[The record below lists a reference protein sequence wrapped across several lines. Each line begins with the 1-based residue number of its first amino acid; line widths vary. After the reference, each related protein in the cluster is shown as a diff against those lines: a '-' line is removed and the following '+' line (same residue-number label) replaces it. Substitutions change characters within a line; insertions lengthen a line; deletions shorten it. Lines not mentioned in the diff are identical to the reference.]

1 VTRIPGFVFAAT
13 LATASIAAAQETPP
27 PPPPV
32 QAPPASVQQPT
43 PPPAAPAVDT
53 AAKKPLPEPMSR
65 ERFMARRNA
74 VAIFEGALIKAV
86 GQGANEVMRQIKER
100 QGAVAGVF
108 TGYAKAHGFILENY
122 GLMFHVE
129 IPGVRANVV
138 NLVEQFQRNQQ
149 QALPRA
155 ERTGEGATTTAA
167 FDIDA
172 AYTDAVKNTLIDTML
187 TYSVGLDLDADEWLT
202 IAARDGDLPP
212 PGTIYESITLI
223 LRVRGGDLAEF
234 HAKRLSREDML
245 KRLQVRGF

>member
-43 PPPAAPAVDT
+43 PPPAAPVVDT

-100 QGAVAGVF
+100 QGPVAGVF
-108 TGYAKAHGFILENY
+108 TGYAKAHGFILEDY

-138 NLVEQFQRNQQ
+138 NLLEQFQRNQPP
-149 QALPRA
+149 QARP
-155 ERTGEGATTTAA
+155 ERTGETVAPL
-167 FDIDA
+167 DVDA